1 MKSLLLVL
9 LTSLLLMPTSG
20 NTALTDETSEG
31 LSDLRNYQVNTPI
44 MVSSGLPNR
53 AHFEALKA
61 NGITNV
67 IDLLPG
73 DRNKE
78 SLVMEAL
85 GLQYQNIGVEWGNP
99 TLENFDDYAAA
110 MQNFEFEGG
119 ITLTHCKLN
128 WRGAVFTYL
137 YRITYLDEVDRVARQ
152 DMDAIWTANDVWLTF
167 IKDVKAKYLK

>member
-1 MKSLLLVL
+1 MRSLLLGL
-9 LTSLLLMPTSG
+9 LTSLLLIPTSG
-20 NTALTDETSEG
+20 NTALTDDNSEG
-31 LSDLRNYQVNTPI
+31 LSDLKNYQVNTPI

-110 MQNFEFEGG
+110 MQNFESEGG
-119 ITLTHCKLN
+119 ITLTHCQLN

>member
-1 MKSLLLVL
+1 MRPLLLVL
-9 LTSLLLMPTSG
+9 LTSLLLIPTSG

-31 LSDLRNYQVNTPI
+31 LSDLKNYQVNTPI

-85 GLQYQNIGVEWGNP
+85 GLQYRNIGVEWGNP

-110 MQNFEFEGG
+110 MQNFESEG
-119 ITLTHCKLN
+119 
-128 WRGAVFTYL
+128 
-137 YRITYLDEVDRVARQ
+137 
-152 DMDAIWTANDVWLTF
+152 
-167 IKDVKAKYLK
+167 VKP